1 MNRRLFITGGVIIGI
16 LALVGVWKFLGQEK
30 AGDATKQK
38 KPLPIVAA
46 QEVKTMPISRTV
58 ELTGSVTATQIAR
71 LASPGEGP
79 VQNCRK
85 RGPVREGDEI
95 KRGQRILRI
104 GRSGAAEAQL
114 SSAAASLKGTGE
126 RTEEGK
132 NSGARRRNSW
142 RSCSTP
148 PGLNMKVP
156 EPRSPRRKKVLPDY
170 YIDAPWD
177 GVVSKVLVKDGDFVA
192 PRTPLLEM
200 YDPRSLVIRFAVPEA
215 QATEVFKGMPV
226 NVHLDAHPDKDF
238 QGKISRVYPDLD
250 TKSRTRTVEAK
261 LDYPIAL
268 IPGMFAR
275 LKLPLQ
281 TVAAATVVPREAVI
295 VTPNGE
301 RIAFVIKDG
310 KALRR
315 KLETGIEGDGRVQII
330 TGLQP
335 GEKVVVAGNEK
346 LRDGMEVKAQGGDG
360 K

>member
-1 MNRRLFITGGVIIGI
+1 MNRRLFITAGVIIGI

-38 KPLPIVAA
+38 KPLPLVAT
-46 QEVKTMPISRTV
+46 QDVKTMAISRTI

-79 VQNCRK
+79 VQNCWK

-95 KRGQRILRI
+95 KRGERILRI
-104 GRSGAAEAQL
+104 GRSGAVEAQL
-114 SSAAASLKGTGE
+114 SSAAAALREQEKELKRVEVLVQG
-126 RTEEGK
+126 
-132 NSGARRRNSW
+132 GAI
-142 RSCSTP
+142 
-148 PGLNMKVP
+148 PGALLDTARAKYESARAQVTKAK
-156 EPRSPRRKKVLPDY
+156 ESIADY

-200 YDPRSLVIRFAVPEA
+200 YAPGSLVIRFAVPET
-215 QATEVFKGMPV
+215 QATQVFKGMPV
-226 NVHLDAHPDKDF
+226 TVHLDAHPDKDF

-281 TVAAATVVPREAVI
+281 TVAEATVVPREAII
-295 VTPNGE
+295 VTPDGDS
-301 RIAFVIKDG
+301 IAFVFKDR

-335 GEKVVVAGNEK
+335 GEKVIVAGNEK
-346 LRDGMEVKAQGGDG
+346 LRDGVEVKAQGGDG

>member
-16 LALVGVWKFLGQEK
+16 LALMGVWKFLGQEK
-30 AGDATKQK
+30 AGEATKQQ
-38 KPLPIVAA
+38 KPLPLVAV
-46 QEVKTMPISRTV
+46 QDVKTMVMSRTI

-79 VQNCRK
+79 VQNCRI
-85 RGPVREGDEI
+85 REGDHA
-95 KRGQRILRI
+95 KRGQCLITI
-104 GRSGAAEAQL
+104 GRSGAAAAQVTAAAESLKEQEAELNRVKILVQSGAIPGSQLDSARAKYEGARAQL
-114 SSAAASLKGTGE
+114 SKAKESIG
-126 RTEEGK
+126 
-132 NSGARRRNSW
+132 
-142 RSCSTP
+142 
-148 PGLNMKVP
+148 
-156 EPRSPRRKKVLPDY
+156 DY
-170 YIDAPWD
+170 CINTPWD

-192 PRTPLLEM
+192 PRAPLVEI
-200 YDPRSLVIRFAVPEA
+200 YDPGSLVIRFAVPEA
-215 QATEVFKGMPV
+215 QSTEVFKGMPV
-226 NVHLDAHPDKDF
+226 QVHLDAHPEKDL

-250 TKSRTRTVEAK
+250 TKSRTRTVEAV

-281 TVAAATVVPREAVI
+281 TVADATVVPREAVL
-295 VTPNGE
+295 VTPGGE
-301 RIAFVIKDG
+301 RIAFVIRDG

-315 KLETGIEGDGRVQII
+315 KLETGIEGEGRVQIT

-346 LRDGMEVKAQGGDG
+346 LRDGMEVKAQGGGG